1 MPKTMY
7 HFFRTDIAAQYG
19 INAAVLLENIR
30 YWVDKNEAN
39 RVHFHEGRYWT
50 YNSVKAFVEMFPYLS
65 EKQIRGALSKLEDE
79 GLILKGNYN
88 TSPYDRTAWYALTDK
103 ANALFDPSLSVNIDL
118 PSRANQNAPEGEP
131 IPDNKPDIYTPCVSN
146 TGYKPNTD
154 TLPNNTTNP
163 IEKPVLDTR
172 PPKGESGGG
181 RSPIPYETVKSEYNA
196 ICKSLPE
203 CKALTEKRKREIKAR
218 FAEGF
223 TLDTFSELFRKAEAS
238 SFCKGGGK
246 TGWIAN
252 FDFLVGTRA
261 IKVLEGA
268 YDNDPTTNAPSCV
281 RHELTDEEFDALFP
295 LPGEKGEGNA

>member
-1 MPKTMY
+1 ML
-7 HFFRTDIAAQYG
+7 TDLG
-19 INAAVLLENIR
+19 
-30 YWVDKNEAN
+30 
-39 RVHFHEGRYWT
+39 
-50 YNSVKAFVEMFPYLS
+50 
-65 EKQIRGALSKLEDE
+65 
-79 GLILKGNYN
+79 LKGNELIAYAIIYGFSQVADHRFHGSLN
-88 TSPYDRTAWYALTDK
+88 YLAEWMGVSKKTAERSLKSLVEQGLLTKYDREINGVRFCDYAAVVPETVVKKGKCICPTHSQNDDGGMDNLTHH
-103 ANALFDPSLSVNIDL
+103 NIDN
-118 PSRANQNAPEGEP
+118 SY
-131 IPDNKPDIYTPCVSN
+131 IYTPCVSN

-181 RSPIPYETVKSEYNA
+181 RSPIPYEAVKSEYNA

-246 TGWIAN
+246 TGWVAN

-268 YDNDPTTNAPSCV
+268 YDNDPATNAPSCV

-295 LPGEKGEGNA
+295 LPGENEGE